1 MYVIEPVTVTD
12 AILTSSD
19 IVEDDYAKYVAGTT
33 YGDGNTI
40 MVTDTG
46 IHKIYESLLANNLNH
61 YPPDNLTGA
70 TPWWLEISATNKW
83 KAFDGKVGSQA
94 IAYSYPSPSMS
105 PSISPSLSP
114 SASVS
119 PSISPSA
126 SPSVSPSVSPS
137 ESPSLSPSASESPSE
152 SPSVSP
158 SASPSE

>member
-12 AILTSSD
+12 TILTSSD
-19 IVEDDYAKYVAGTT
+19 IVEDDYAEYNAGTT

-46 IHKIYESLLANNLNH
+46 IHKIYESLLASNLNH
-61 YPPDNLTGA
+61 YPPDNLTGV

-94 IAYSYPSPSMS
+94 IAYSYPSPSISPSVSPSISPSASVSPSISPSVS

-114 SASVS
+114 SAS
-119 PSISPSA
+119 A

-137 ESPSLSPSASESPSE
+137 
-152 SPSVSP
+152 
-158 SASPSE
+158 ASPSS